1 MSQQLKLPLRTEAEL
16 DAEQTAKVFED
27 INAVRERAPALFA
40 TSAHPRMS
48 ERYSFT
54 NTYDIVLQMHNRGFR
69 VVSVSGGTSKYKKLM
84 VRMRNANYN
93 SDQLTFAPEAVLLDA
108 HDGTSRLKLL
118 LGAIK
123 YACMNGVIAGDITYA
138 RSYMHY
144 AKDLMAQIRLDMDD
158 LDVHSNKLIQRITKM
173 REYKTNY
180 AERILLADTAVKM
193 RYGKDKDA
201 GFVADVRQEMMKIRR
216 DEDRSEDLF
225 TAMNVVQENILR
237 GGGYYTTNNR
247 IQHIRPITQV
257 DRNVHIN
264 QALWMCAEDIMS
276 GYKEA
281 A

>member
-27 INAVRERAPALFA
+27 INAVKERAPALFA

-158 LDVHSNKLIQRITKM
+158 LDVHSNKLIQRINRM
-173 REYKTNY
+173 RVYETTYIG
-180 AERILLADTAVKM
+180 RVLLADTAIKE
-193 RYGKDKDA
+193 RYGDKRDG
-201 GFVADVRQEMMKIRR
+201 GFVADVRQQVLDVRR
-216 DEDRSEDLF
+216 PEDEATDLF

-237 GGGYYTTNNR
+237 GGGYYTNNNR
-247 IQHIRPITQV
+247 VQRMRAITQV

-264 QALWMCAEDIMS
+264 QALWQCAEDIMS